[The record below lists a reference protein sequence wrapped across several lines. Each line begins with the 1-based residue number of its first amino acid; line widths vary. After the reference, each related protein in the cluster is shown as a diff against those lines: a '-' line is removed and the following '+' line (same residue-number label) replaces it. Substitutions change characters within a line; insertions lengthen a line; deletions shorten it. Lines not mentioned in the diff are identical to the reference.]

1 MQAADEDRIGIELPP
16 LNTTLVEVHRELAT
30 VRNGSRD
37 MVTKKKCL
45 KKAEKYA
52 EQQLADAQKQITDL
66 EQQLQSTPT
75 AGPPPAKVTH
85 MQEEVTRLAT
95 SLAKAEKEATTA
107 EVEIGRLR
115 DELRQSLDREKDG
128 WATTRKVDEEPQ
140 EQLQVK
146 TSAHQ

>member
-1 MQAADEDRIGIELPP
+1 MSAEV
-16 LNTTLVEVHRELAT
+16 TTLAT
-30 VRNGSRD
+30 
-37 MVTKKKCL
+37 M
-45 KKAEKYA
+45 
-52 EQQLADAQKQITDL
+52 
-66 EQQLQSTPT
+66 
-75 AGPPPAKVTH
+75 
-85 MQEEVTRLAT
+85 
-95 SLAKAEKEATTA
+95 LAKAQKAVETA